1 MPVFRLKPGGREPA
15 PGIFL
20 EAEKFFVP
28 PVCSKL
34 LGVFLMYLWTIEQFT
49 HDIKHTWS

>member
-15 PGIFL
+15 PGTFGSRKIFCASCL
-20 EAEKFFVP
+20 FEAAG
-28 PVCSKL
+28 
-34 LGVFLMYLWTIEQFT
+34 GVFMYLWTIEQFT

>member
-34 LGVFLMYLWTIEQFT
+34 LEVFLCICGPLNSLHMI
-49 HDIKHTWS
+49 